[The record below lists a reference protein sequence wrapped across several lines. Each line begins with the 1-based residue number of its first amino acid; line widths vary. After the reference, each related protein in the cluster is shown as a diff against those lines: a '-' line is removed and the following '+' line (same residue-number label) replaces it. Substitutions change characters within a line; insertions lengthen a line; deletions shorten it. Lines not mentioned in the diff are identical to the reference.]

1 MPDLGGI
8 FVGGRGRRMGGVAKG
23 LLLAPSGETLVARW
37 RRLFAE
43 LGWASVLVG
52 RHDDYAHID
61 IECIADN
68 PSGIGPLGGLTAL
81 LARAGEG
88 QAIAVA
94 CDMPFV
100 SIELL
105 RKLASYP
112 TRAPVVAARRGSLW
126 EPLFARYDAARVI
139 AAAEERARSGEH
151 ALQGLLGAV
160 GADALPLASAE
171 AHELRDWDRPEDRL
185 I

>member
-1 MPDLGGI
+1 
-8 FVGGRGRRMGGVAKG
+8 MGGVAKG
-23 LLLAPSGETLVARW
+23 LLTAPSGGTLVARW
-37 RRLFAE
+37 QRLFAE
-43 LGWASVLVG
+43 LGWTTVLVG
-52 RHDDYAHID
+52 RHDAYADID
-61 IECIADN
+61 VECIADN
-68 PSGIGPLGGLTAL
+68 PPGIGPLGGLIAL

-88 QAIAVA
+88 RAIAVA

-105 RKLASYP
+105 RKLASHP
-112 TRAPVVAARRGSLW
+112 SRAPVVAARRGSLW

-151 ALQGLLGAV
+151 ALQGLLDALA
-160 GADALPLASAE
+160 ADALSLESAE
-171 AHELRDWDRPEDRL
+171 MDELRDWDRPEDRL